1 MSLYRSIIIYLCR
14 LTLNSRVKSLEGS
27 MNRLLEARQKQ
38 IETQDM
44 QLKAIKDKNI
54 SLQQQLE
61 VLKLKVSYYAS

>member
-1 MSLYRSIIIYLCR
+1 
-14 LTLNSRVKSLEGS
+14 

>member
-1 MSLYRSIIIYLCR
+1 
-14 LTLNSRVKSLEGS
+14 

-61 VLKLKVSYYAS
+61 VLKLKVSNYAS

>member
-1 MSLYRSIIIYLCR
+1 
-14 LTLNSRVKSLEGS
+14 

-38 IETQDM
+38 IEMQDM

-61 VLKLKVSYYAS
+61 VLKLKVS